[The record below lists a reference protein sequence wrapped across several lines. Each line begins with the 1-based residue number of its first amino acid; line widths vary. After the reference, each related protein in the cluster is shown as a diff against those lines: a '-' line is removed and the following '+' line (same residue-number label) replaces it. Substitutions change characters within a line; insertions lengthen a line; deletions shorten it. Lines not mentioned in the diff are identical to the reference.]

1 MSCGSL
7 HHLLSSA
14 GATTWRDGAGTWPH
28 SLESDRSLVVDP
40 DSVGVRIQGPGN
52 SEAEAVLFRGA
63 LADAG
68 GITTTG
74 ELINEALDVTS
85 SEKFGRLL
93 DNLVP
98 QAFGVA

>member
-1 MSCGSL
+1 M
-7 HHLLSSA
+7 
-14 GATTWRDGAGTWPH
+14 
-28 SLESDRSLVVDP
+28 
-40 DSVGVRIQGPGN
+40 RIQEPGS
-52 SEAEAVLFRGA
+52 SEAEAVLYRGA

-74 ELINEALDVTS
+74 EQINEALDVTS